1 MMGTV
6 YLVGAGVGDAKLLTV
21 QGAELLQQAD
31 CVIYD
36 RLGTEQLLEQIP
48 PHCEKIYVGKADSH
62 HTLSQQQIN
71 CLLEQKA
78 KEYAVVVRLKG
89 GDPFVFGRGGEEGCY
104 LKEKN
109 IPFQVVSGVTSAIAG
124 LAAAGI
130 PITHREL
137 ARGFRVY
144 TAHDKEG
151 GFGGMDFASMAN
163 TNDTLVFL
171 MGLGRVEQIAAQLI
185 EHGKSS
191 NTPCAVISNAS
202 FPTQKSVFAP
212 LQRLAAEV
220 KKAQLTSP
228 ALIVVGEVVQLA
240 NQLNWFEQR
249 PLFGK
254 KILFP
259 QTGTDNRLEKMLQE
273 QGAEVQRVQVSC
285 LQPIEQAWEN
295 ICKGAGAEWVAFTSR
310 NGVQFFFDAVANN
323 QQDARCLAGTMV
335 AAIGES
341 TAKALQQYG
350 IRADFIASE
359 STSEQFAK
367 ELSQEM
373 MAGERLVLVCPNQ
386 PLSSCWAMEYN
397 PVIAAPV
404 YENVPNPDAQIP
416 NQLPDGAVFTCASSV
431 HRFASLLKNQTL
443 QEYLTNSPVA
453 AIGTKTAEALQQYNI
468 VPAVCS
474 ESNYTQL
481 VSTLCQLVQEKHK
494 I

>member
-1 MMGTV
+1 MNGTV
-6 YLVGAGVGDAKLLTV
+6 YLVGAGVGDAKLLTLR
-21 QGAELLQQAD
+21 GAELLQKAD

-36 RLGTEQLLEQIP
+36 RLGTEQLLEQLP
-48 PHCEKIYVGKADSH
+48 SDCEKIYVGKEDSH

-78 KEYAVVVRLKG
+78 KEHSVVVRLKG

-104 LKEKN
+104 LKSKK

-144 TAHDKEG
+144 TAHDTEG
-151 GFGGMDFASMAN
+151 GFGSIDFASMAN
-163 TNDTLVFL
+163 TKDTLVFL
-171 MGLGRVEQIAAQLI
+171 MGLGRVEQITARLMKQ
-185 EHGKSS
+185 GKPSD
-191 NTPCAVISNAS
+191 TPCAVISNAS
-202 FPTQKSVFAP
+202 LPTQKSVFAP
-212 LQRLAAEV
+212 LQQLAAKV
-220 KKAQLTSP
+220 KQAQLTSP

-240 NQLNWFEQR
+240 EKLNWFEQR

-259 QTGTDNRLEKMLQE
+259 QTGTDSRLEKMLQE
-273 QGAEVQRVQVSC
+273 QGAEVQRVQVSH

-310 NGVQFFFDAVANN
+310 NGVQFFFDAVAKNR
-323 QQDARCLAGTMV
+323 QDARCLAGTMV

-341 TAKALQQYG
+341 TAQALQQYG
-350 IRADFIASE
+350 IRADFVATE
-359 STSEQFAK
+359 SSSEQFAK

-386 PLSSCWAMEYN
+386 PISSCWAMEHN
-397 PVIAAPV
+397 SVIAVPV
-404 YENVPNPDAQIP
+404 YENLPNPEA
-416 NQLPDGAVFTCASSV
+416 QLPNGLPNGAVFTCASSV
-431 HRFASLLKNQTL
+431 HRFAALLKTQTL
-443 QEYLTNSPVA
+443 QEYLAEIPVV
-453 AIGTKTAEALQQYNI
+453 AIGAKTAEALQQYEI
-468 VPAVCS
+468 FPAICS
-474 ESNYTQL
+474 KSNYTQL
-481 VSTLCQLVQEKHK
+481 VNTLCQLIQSKT
-494 I
+494 

>member
-1 MMGTV
+1 MIGTV
-6 YLVGAGVGDAKLLTV
+6 YLVGAGAGDAKLLTLR
-21 QGAELLQQAD
+21 GAELLQQAD

-62 HTLSQQQIN
+62 HTLSQQEIN

-78 KEYAVVVRLKG
+78 KEHPIVVRLKG

-144 TAHDKEG
+144 TAHDKDG

-171 MGLGRVEQIAAQLI
+171 MGLGRVEQIAAQLMKY
-185 EHGKSS
+185 GKSS
-191 NTPCAVISNAS
+191 DTPCAVISNAS
-202 FPTQKSVFAP
+202 LPTQKSVFAP
-212 LQRLAAEV
+212 LQQLAAKV
-220 KKAQLTSP
+220 KQEQLHSP
-228 ALIVVGEVVQLA
+228 ALIVVGEVVQLSE
-240 NQLNWFEQR
+240 QLNWFEQR

-259 QTGTDNRLEKMLQE
+259 QTGTDSRLEKMLQE
-273 QGAEVQRVQVSC
+273 QGAEVQRVQVSS
-285 LQPIEQAWEN
+285 LQPLEQAWEN
-295 ICKGAGAEWVAFTSR
+295 ICKGAGAEWVAFTSH
-310 NGVQFFFDAVANN
+310 NGVQFFFDAVAKNR
-323 QQDARCLAGTMV
+323 QDSRCLAGTMV

-341 TAKALQQYG
+341 TAQALQQYG
-350 IRADFIASE
+350 IRADFVATG
-359 STSEQFAK
+359 STSEQFAE

-373 MAGERLVLVCPNQ
+373 MAGERLVVVCPNQ
-386 PLSSCWAMEYN
+386 PLSPCWAMEN
-397 PVIAAPV
+397 NSVIAAPV

-416 NQLPDGAVFTCASSV
+416 DQSPNGAVFTCASSV
-431 HRFASLLKNQTL
+431 HRFAALLKNQTL
-443 QEYLTNSPVA
+443 KKYLSGIPVA
-453 AIGTKTAEALQQYNI
+453 AIGAKTAEALQQYEI
-468 VPAVCS
+468 FPAICS

-481 VSTLCQLVQEKHK
+481 VKTLCQLFKDK
-494 I
+494 R